1 MHKFEMLRARLERQ
15 QRLLNGLTA
24 ASWALLISLGTTVFV
39 LGGGVLGLWRTVPL
53 LPWVIAH
60 ALLGAL
66 GFLMGWMRPINRR
79 ELLFRADRHL
89 HSHELLVTLYELSLG
104 QGPKEFFPLLERRL
118 DRLSVTPSQ
127 ALPVGSGDRRRWAA
141 VAILSFF
148 CVSLA
153 SFVQPGWLST
163 ESSDQP
169 QASAPASQ
177 ESSRSSQLLEW
188 LQTLPPDLAQALHS
202 ARERLERAR
211 HELALNP
218 NDPRARAAL
227 QQLRAELLKEQE
239 RLAPPSS
246 PTEAESS
253 KKSSSD
259 ASVTEGSS
267 NELRPPQQS
276 SSGAAKLDQIVQGLR
291 SILEQAQGL
300 SQEELQKLLEQLRD
314 APPEVAAIA
323 KQTWQETQIPQEFQQ
338 RLEELLRELEARQ
351 ALYEQLERLQQEIE
365 SALAPSEPQTAHGEE
380 FSQSS
385 PNASSPA
392 EEGSQQAPSQQGSAS
407 AEASHSQERSEE
419 SQPSAGAGRG
429 TASLDPEAATD
440 LPDLSELRERS
451 RTIPMPPSAR
461 DEDLD
466 ILFEIVSMA
475 LPQDPQGASSPTP
488 TVQIDY
494 ERVETVLDMLEIPQE
509 LRDAVRQYFLSLS
522 RP

>member
-1 MHKFEMLRARLERQ
+1 MHKFEMLRARLERR

-24 ASWALLISLGTTVFV
+24 ASWALLISLGITVFV

-118 DRLSVTPSQ
+118 DRLSVPPSQ
-127 ALPVGSGDRRRWAA
+127 ALPVGPQDRRRWAA

-148 CVSLA
+148 CVSIV
-153 SFVQPGWLST
+153 SFVQPGWLSP

-169 QASAPASQ
+169 QASVPTSQ
-177 ESSRSSQLLEW
+177 ESSRSLQLLEW

-239 RLAPPSS
+239 RLVPPSP

-253 KKSSSD
+253 KKSNDD

-267 NELRPPQQS
+267 NELRPPQQNS
-276 SSGAAKLDQIVQGLR
+276 PGAAKLDQIVQGLR

-314 APPEVAAIA
+314 VPLEVAAIA

-365 SALAPSEPQTAHGEE
+365 SALAPSEPQTAHGKE

-385 PNASSPA
+385 PNAPSPA

-407 AEASHSQERSEE
+407 AEAPHSQERSEE

-429 TASLDPEAATD
+429 TAPLDPEAAKD

-451 RTIPMPPSAR
+451 RTIPVPPSAH

-466 ILFEIVSMA
+466 ILFEIVSME
-475 LPQDPQGASSPTP
+475 LPQDPQGAPSYIP
-488 TVQIDY
+488 VQINY
-494 ERVETVLDMLEIPQE
+494 ERVEAVLDMLEIPQE